1 MGAAY
6 SGSSVG
12 GPDGTSQ
19 HSLAARHSSMLVGS
33 QEADVSG
40 YRGHT
45 STAAHY
51 GGQYSSVYGSAA
63 LSGAQQ
69 VSFFHFFFCNS
80 VVLLVIMPHFIA
92 AQQNLILA
100 ILLDA
105 HMMMLRSTI
114 NVINTLVSVL
124 RP

>member
-6 SGSSVG
+6 SGSTVG
-12 GPDGTSQ
+12 GPDGGSQ

-33 QEADVSG
+33 QEADVGG
-40 YRGHT
+40 YRPHT

-69 VSFFHFFFCNS
+69 VNG
-80 VVLLVIMPHFIA
+80 LLLKYVCLCVCVCASCYLAPHLIM

-100 ILLDA
+100 ILLA
-105 HMMMLRSTI
+105 CCTEFLICLLPRS
-114 NVINTLVSVL
+114 L
-124 RP
+124 